1 MQIRTLF
8 ALSASAALLIALG
21 TGCAETSDDTN
32 GPLGPR
38 TSGLALTSDTL
49 GDTDVGGMRFTVT
62 GCAGTATAGYSETV
76 NKDLEDLY
84 LPGGISTFEDAP
96 YDADS
101 QHLFSDHYFLL
112 AAGCYD
118 VVTQPLKANGQLSQ
132 DCFSAHRDNVTVE
145 DGKTREILLIN
156 QCLGP
161 ANGGLDVIGTINHP
175 PEIRDVEFKD
185 SKFLSSCTGR
195 NEVCVTVFD
204 PDNDPIEIQWGTS
217 QNFNYL
223 GNIRPATQSPAQT
236 VNNDGSIT
244 YCGEV
249 VTGPRGDYG
258 YTLTAWDLATN
269 SLGQIDRIEDI
280 LTQQGDPN
288 LSRDDIEFPIYAG
301 MDCRG
306 RSSVVLMAM
315 NNNPG
320 PDNSG
325 FAVPFIRQLG
335 EWVNP
340 YTLAVTPKVLH
351 VLDDNGQNEHPGD
364 DTFVINALRQSFGVA
379 NVDGISEPGSGLSMA
394 DVQGYDIVWFANPG
408 FPMDDPASYDTLQ
421 SYLNMGGGL
430 VIQGDDMAGPALQ
443 GGRDLDWFSFLT
455 YQDNGITTCGDT
467 TNNNVGN
474 NHTVTF
480 TNEPISALN
489 GSQMDLRGQSFQ
501 YGNDI
506 DHTLRQFGGERVLAE
521 AVYTSGQCTEQ
532 YPAAVAIDPVD
543 LP

>member
-1 MQIRTLF
+1 MQTKTLLT
-8 ALSASAALLIALG
+8 LSASSALIFALG
-21 TGCAETSDDTN
+21 TGCAETSDDTGGLN
-32 GPLGPR
+32 GPR

-49 GDTDVGGMRFTVT
+49 GNTDVGGMRFEVT
-62 GCAGTATAGYSETV
+62 GCAATPTAGFSDTV
-76 NKDLEDLY
+76 NKDLEDMY
-84 LPGGISTFEDAP
+84 LPGGIGVFEDAP

-112 AAGCYD
+112 SAGCYD
-118 VVTQPLKANGQLSQ
+118 VVVQPLQANGLLSQ
-132 DCFSAHRDNVTVE
+132 DCASAHRNGVTVE
-145 DGKTREILLIN
+145 DGKTREILLIS
-156 QCLGP
+156 QCKGP
-161 ANGGLDVIGTINHP
+161 SNGGLDVIGTINHP

-185 SKFLSSCTGR
+185 SKFLNSCTGR

-204 PDNDPIEIQWGTS
+204 PDNDPIEIAWGTS

-223 GNIRPATQSPAQT
+223 GGISPAGQPT
-236 VNNDGSIT
+236 TNNDGSIT
-244 YCGEV
+244 YCGKAT
-249 VTGPRGDYG
+249 TGPAGDYG

-269 SLGQIDRIEDI
+269 SLGQIDRIENI
-280 LTQQGDPN
+280 LTQQGDPSM
-288 LSRDDIEFPIYAG
+288 SRDDIEFPIYAG

-306 RSSVVLMAM
+306 RSSVVLLAM
-315 NNNPG
+315 NNTPG
-320 PDNSG
+320 PDTSG
-325 FAVPFIRQLG
+325 YAVPFIRQLG

-340 YTLAVTPKVLH
+340 FTLAVTPKVLH

-364 DTFVINALRQSFGVA
+364 DTFVINALRQSFGLA
-379 NVDGISEPGSGLSMA
+379 NVNGISEPAGGLSMA

-430 VIQGDDMAGPALQ
+430 VIQGDDMAGPALA
-443 GGRDLDWFSFLT
+443 GGRDLDWFSLLT

-506 DHTLRQFGGERVLAE
+506 DHTQRQFGGERVLAE
-521 AVYTSGQCTEQ
+521 SSYTKGQCTET
-532 YPAAVAIDPVD
+532 YPAAVAIDPVN